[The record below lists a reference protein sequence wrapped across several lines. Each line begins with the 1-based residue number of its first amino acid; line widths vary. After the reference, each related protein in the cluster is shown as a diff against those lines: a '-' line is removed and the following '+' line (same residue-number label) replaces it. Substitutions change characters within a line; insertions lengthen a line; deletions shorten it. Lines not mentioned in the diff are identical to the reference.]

1 VIDQILSSS
10 IFQIEL
16 YSPAFLELILRG
28 VFNFIFS
35 FLIIHYCYL
44 KNQSFNDNA
53 FSYYAFSLIVFFICH
68 LMGNVQLDIGLA
80 FGLFAIF
87 SILRYRTNSIPV
99 REMTYLFVVMGL
111 SVINALANDH
121 LSLSEL
127 VFTNVVIFAFMYIF
141 ERFRVLPVVNKDKKP
156 LMKMDIIHNSIL
168 NIKPENHDALKAEL
182 KAIVGVNIKSIK
194 VQKTDMINQTAV
206 ITIFYN

>member
-1 VIDQILSSS
+1 
-10 IFQIEL
+10 
-16 YSPAFLELILRG
+16 
-28 VFNFIFS
+28 
-35 FLIIHYCYL
+35 
-44 KNQSFNDNA
+44 
-53 FSYYAFSLIVFFICH
+53 
-68 LMGNVQLDIGLA
+68 
-80 FGLFAIF
+80 
-87 SILRYRTNSIPV
+87 
-99 REMTYLFVVMGL
+99 MGL